1 MTILLQLPSRYLH
14 AQILLHRPSFL
25 RICRMLASNWH
36 SGPAFNLNDY
46 SHRRFRSSLG
56 LQSSIQCIGAAV
68 DLISTLH
75 KSTTMDAAGAWWYTM
90 FCELEMHTFAVPL
103 IVDPSLLTAQPF
115 LRRSLLSRSGDS
127 IIEVLSA
134 DTRLFRQGCSREG
147 VARLPYDYAATGA
160 IRKCRGARAAQ
171 SVCAS

>member
-1 MTILLQLPSRYLH
+1 MTRILQLPSRYLH

-36 SGPAFNLNDY
+36 SGPAFNPNDY

-75 KSTTMDAAGAWWYTM
+75 KSTAMDAAGAWWYTM

-103 IVDPSLLTAQPF
+103 IADPFFLTA
-115 LRRSLLSRSGDS
+115 
-127 IIEVLSA
+127 
-134 DTRLFRQGCSREG
+134 
-147 VARLPYDYAATGA
+147 
-160 IRKCRGARAAQ
+160 
-171 SVCAS
+171 